1 MSDEQPKDTWHFFRD
16 DDGTPAAL
24 NLETGEVAQREISIE
39 QIHDYHQ
46 VNIDGNWY
54 WVPVNLDPLAPAP
67 RGTIKF
73 SAFLADQVCR
83 HLVEDKTLKQA
94 AALVGITYYDLCKFR
109 SSYPAFDKMLTDAKK
124 YRAEA
129 HFEKLVEIAQDTD
142 ESKDAVGLKR
152 LQADVYKHVA
162 ATHNDDLN
170 PKTKVAMDTTLGI
183 KIADTGVRRERAL
196 SSDEEA
202 LFARIEAN
210 QTKLI
215 QSKGGE

>member
-73 SAFLADQVCR
+73 SSFLADQVCR

-170 PKTKVAMDTTLGI
+170 PKTKVAVDQRIGI
-183 KIADTGVRRERAL
+183 VGVETGVRRDGDITPEEREVF
-196 SSDEEA
+196 D
-202 LFARIEAN
+202 RIE
-210 QTKLI
+210 
-215 QSKGGE
+215 KGQAGLDKGRT

>member
-1 MSDEQPKDTWHFFRD
+1 MVEEDTWHYFRG
-16 DDGTPAAL
+16 DDGTPSIM
-24 NLETGEVAQREISIE
+24 NLETGEVASKEIPLE

-46 VNIDGNWY
+46 VKIDGGWY
-54 WVPVNLDPLAPAP
+54 WVSINKDPLAPAP
-67 RGTIKF
+67 RGSIKF
-73 SAFLADQVCR
+73 SSFLADEVCR
-83 HLVEDKTLKQA
+83 HLVEGSTLKEA
-94 AALVGITYYDLCKFR
+94 SSLVGISYYDLCKFR
-109 SSYPAFDKMLTDAKK
+109 TSYPEFDKMLGDAKR

-129 HFEKLVEIAQDTD
+129 HFEKLVEIAQDVD

-162 ATHNDDLN
+162 ATHNDELN

-183 KIADTGVRRERAL
+183 KIADTGVRREREL